1 MTAALETQGLG
12 LDFGGVRAADGVSL
26 SLAPGARAALI
37 GPNGAGK
44 TTLVNLLSGALR
56 PARGRILMGG
66 RDVTRAGPAARAQA
80 GLSRSFQVAQLFP
93 TLTPAE
99 SVALAIRARRGRQDA
114 AARAAETEALLG
126 QFALTKVA
134 HRPAGQLGYG
144 QQRLV
149 ELAIALAGGPSVL
162 LLDEPA
168 AGLAEAERHALRA
181 TLAALPRSVS
191 VLLVEHDMD
200 LVFAFAERIA
210 VMAAGRI
217 IADGPPDAIA
227 ADPAVRAVYLGE
239 AADA

>member
-99 SVALAIRARRGRQDA
+99 SVALASRARRGRQDA

-126 QFALTKVA
+126 QFALTEVA
-134 HRPAGQLGYG
+134 DRPAGQLGYG

-149 ELAIALAGGPSVL
+149 ESIFLRRTGTVADISNTVLFLASDLASWITGQTLVVDGGQR
-162 LLDEPA
+162 
-168 AGLAEAERHALRA
+168 LA
-181 TLAALPRSVS
+181 
-191 VLLVEHDMD
+191 
-200 LVFAFAERIA
+200 
-210 VMAAGRI
+210 
-217 IADGPPDAIA
+217 
-227 ADPAVRAVYLGE
+227 
-239 AADA
+239 